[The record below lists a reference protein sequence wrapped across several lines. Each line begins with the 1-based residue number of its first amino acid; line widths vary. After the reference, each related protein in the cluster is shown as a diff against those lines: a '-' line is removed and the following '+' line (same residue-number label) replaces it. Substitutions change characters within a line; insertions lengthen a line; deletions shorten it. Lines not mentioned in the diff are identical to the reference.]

1 MTRSSGVELFIKR
14 EDLLHRFISGNK
26 FRKLKYNLEHA
37 KKLNA
42 TQLITFGGAYS
53 NHILAV
59 AAAGYEHYFQTIGII
74 RGEEIHPLN
83 PTLDKAQNMFGM
95 QLRYVDRSSYR
106 NQSDKA
112 LIKMLGIAGATSY
125 IIPEGGTNNLAIKG
139 CTEIVADL
147 KRLPDYLCCSCG
159 TGGTIAGII
168 SGINGV
174 AATKILGFSSLK
186 GEFLKRDVEKLLLAF
201 NGQKYQ
207 NWDINTH
214 FHFGGYA
221 RFKPALIDF
230 INHFWDLHQV
240 PLDPIYT
247 GKMMYGIYELLKDG
261 FFKKGQNIMA
271 IHTGGLQG
279 IEGFNQRHGNL
290 IHI

>member
-1 MTRSSGVELFIKR
+1 MGLFIKR
-14 EDLLHRFISGNK
+14 EDLLHPFISGNK
-26 FRKLKYNLEHA
+26 FRKLKYNLEQA
-37 KKLNA
+37 KKLGA
-42 TQLITFGGAYS
+42 SQLITFGGAYS
-53 NHILAV
+53 NHILAA
-59 AAAGYEHYFQTIGII
+59 AAAGFEYNFQTIGII
-74 RGEEIHPLN
+74 RGEETHPIN

-106 NQSDKA
+106 HQTEEGLVK
-112 LIKMLGIAGATSY
+112 LLGIADTNSY
-125 IIPEGGTNNLAIKG
+125 LIPEGGTNKLAVKG
-139 CTEIVADL
+139 CAEIVENL
-147 KRLPDYLCCSCG
+147 KLQPDYVCCSCG

-168 SGINGV
+168 CGISGMDN
-174 AATKILGFSSLK
+174 TKILGFSSLK
-186 GEFLKRDVEKLLLAF
+186 GEFLKGDVEKLIFAF
-201 NGQKYQ
+201 DGNEYQ

-221 RFKPALIDF
+221 RFKPELINF
-230 INHFWDLHQV
+230 INHFRHLHQI

-261 FFKKGQNIMA
+261 FFKEGQTIMA

-290 IHI
+290 ILR

>member
-1 MTRSSGVELFIKR
+1 M
-14 EDLLHRFISGNK
+14 
-26 FRKLKYNLEHA
+26 
-37 KKLNA
+37 
-42 TQLITFGGAYS
+42 
-53 NHILAV
+53 
-59 AAAGYEHYFQTIGII
+59 
-74 RGEEIHPLN
+74 N
-83 PTLDKAQNMFGM
+83 PTLDKTQNMFGM
-95 QLRYVDRSSYR
+95 QLRYVDRYSYR
-106 NQSDKA
+106 HQSDKA
-112 LIKMLGIAGATSY
+112 LIKMLGIADAASY

-147 KRLPDYLCCSCG
+147 KWRPDYICCSCG

-168 SGINGV
+168 SGIGGM
-174 AATKILGFSSLK
+174 ATTKILGFSSLK
-186 GEFLKRDVEKLLLAF
+186 GEFLKKDVEKLLLGF
-201 NGQKYQ
+201 NGHKYQ

-221 RFKPALIDF
+221 RFKPELIDF

-261 FFKKGQNIMA
+261 FFKKGQTIVA

-290 IHI
+290 IRI